1 MFQKVL
7 IAEDH
12 GLTGS
17 GLRESLAALSIPE
30 ITVAHYCDDA
40 LLKIKAALQ
49 QGRPYEV
56 LITDLSFKAD
66 YKNRN
71 LVSGE
76 ELIAEVKKIQPDIK
90 IVVYSVENRI
100 GKIKT
105 LYDNFGID
113 AFVGKERRDINE
125 IAKAVSQVFEGKTYF
140 SESLKHALRS
150 SENQLELDEYD
161 ILLLKL
167 LTKGLKQ
174 EEIAQYFQEKN
185 YPASSLR
192 SIQDRLGKLKTIF
205 GAKTPVHLVAQ
216 AMERGFI

>member
-17 GLRESLAALSIPE
+17 GLKESLTGLSIPE
-30 ITVAHYCDDA
+30 IMVVHYCDDA

-49 QGRPYEV
+49 QGTPFEV
-56 LITDLSFKAD
+56 LITDLSFKVD
-66 YKNRN
+66 YKNRS
-71 LVSGE
+71 LSSGE
-76 ELIAEVKKIQPDIK
+76 ELIAEVKKVQPSMK
-90 IVVYSVENRI
+90 IVVYSVENRV
-100 GKIKT
+100 GKIKN
-105 LYDNFGID
+105 LYDDLRID
-113 AFVGKERRDINE
+113 AFVGKDRRDISE
-125 IAKAVSQVFEGKTYF
+125 IGKAIKQVFEGKTYF
-140 SESLKHALRS
+140 SESLQYALRS
-150 SENQLELDEYD
+150 SENQLELDDYD

-174 EEIAQYFQEKN
+174 EEIARYFQEKN

-192 SIQDRLGKLKTIF
+192 SIQERLGKLKTIF

>member
-1 MFQKVL
+1 
-7 IAEDH
+7 
-12 GLTGS
+12 
-17 GLRESLAALSIPE
+17 
-30 ITVAHYCDDA
+30 
-40 LLKIKAALQ
+40 
-49 QGRPYEV
+49 
-56 LITDLSFKAD
+56 
-66 YKNRN
+66 
-71 LVSGE
+71 
-76 ELIAEVKKIQPDIK
+76 
-90 IVVYSVENRI
+90 
-100 GKIKT
+100 
-105 LYDNFGID
+105 
-113 AFVGKERRDINE
+113 
-125 IAKAVSQVFEGKTYF
+125 
-140 SESLKHALRS
+140 LKHALRS

>member
-12 GLTGS
+12 GLTGT
-17 GLRESLAALSIPE
+17 GLEESLTDLSIPE
-30 ITVAHYCDDA
+30 ILVVHYCDVA
-40 LLKIKAALQ
+40 ILKIKAALQ
-49 QGRPYEV
+49 QGTPFDL

-66 YKNRN
+66 YKDRN
-71 LVSGE
+71 LSSGV
-76 ELIAEVKKIQPDIK
+76 ELITEVKRVQPTIK

-100 GKIKT
+100 GKIKS
-105 LYDNFGID
+105 LYDDLGID
-113 AFVGKERRDINE
+113 AFVGKDRRDINE
-125 IAKAVSQVFEGKTYF
+125 IGQAIEQVFEGNTYL
-140 SESLKHALRS
+140 SESLQFALRS
-150 SENQLELDEYD
+150 SENQLELDDYD

-174 EEIAQYFQEKN
+174 EEIAQYFQERN

-192 SIQDRLGKLKTIF
+192 SIQERLGKLKTIF
-205 GAKTPVHLVAQ
+205 GAKTPIHLVAQ

>member
-30 ITVAHYCDDA
+30 IMVVHYCDDA

-49 QGRPYEV
+49 QERPFEV

-66 YKNRN
+66 YKNCD

-76 ELIAEVKKIQPDIK
+76 ELIAEVRKIQPDIK

-105 LYDNFGID
+105 LYDALGID

-125 IAKAVSQVFEGKTYF
+125 ITKAIQQVLEGKTYF

-150 SENQLELDEYD
+150 SENQLELDDYD
-161 ILLLKL
+161 IFLLQL
-167 LTKGLKQ
+167 LAKGLKQ
-174 EEIAQYFQEKN
+174 EEIAQYFQERN

>member
-17 GLRESLAALSIPE
+17 GLKESLTGLSIPG
-30 ITVAHYCDDA
+30 IMVVHYCDDA

-49 QGRPYEV
+49 QGTPFEV
-56 LITDLSFKAD
+56 LITDLSFKVD
-66 YKNRN
+66 YKNRS
-71 LVSGE
+71 LSSGE
-76 ELIAEVKKIQPDIK
+76 ELIAEVKKVQPSIK
-90 IVVYSVENRI
+90 IVVYSVENRV
-100 GKIKT
+100 GKIKN
-105 LYDNFGID
+105 LYHDLGID
-113 AFVGKERRDINE
+113 AFVGKDRRDIHE
-125 IAKAVSQVFEGKTYF
+125 IGKAIKQVFEGKTYF
-140 SESLKHALRS
+140 SESLQYALRS
-150 SENQLELDEYD
+150 SENQLELDDYD

-174 EEIAQYFQEKN
+174 EEIARYFQEKN

-216 AMERGFI
+216 AMEQGFI

>member
-17 GLRESLAALSIPE
+17 GLKERLTNLLIPE
-30 ITVAHYCDDA
+30 IEVAHYCDDA
-40 LLKIKAALQ
+40 LLKIKASLKQ
-49 QGRPYEV
+49 DKPFEM

-66 YKNRN
+66 YKNRK
-71 LVSGE
+71 LTSGE
-76 ELIAEVKKIQPDIK
+76 ELIFEAKRLQPSIK
-90 IVVYSVENRI
+90 TVVYSVENRVA
-100 GKIKT
+100 KIKS
-105 LYDNFGID
+105 LYDNLKID
-113 AFVGKERRDINE
+113 AFVGKERRDIDE
-125 IAKAVSQVFEGKTYF
+125 ITKVVTQVFEGKTYF
-140 SESLKHALRS
+140 SESLRHALRS

-174 EEIAQYFQEKN
+174 EEIAQYFQERN

-192 SIQDRLGKLKTIF
+192 SIQDRLGKLKILF

>member
-17 GLRESLAALSIPE
+17 GLKESLTGLSISE
-30 ITVAHYCDDA
+30 ILVVHYCDDA

-49 QGRPYEV
+49 QGTPFEV
-56 LITDLSFKAD
+56 LITDLSFKVD
-66 YKNRN
+66 YKNRS
-71 LVSGE
+71 LSSGE
-76 ELIAEVKKIQPDIK
+76 ELIAEVKKVQPTMK
-90 IVVYSVENRI
+90 IVVYSVENRV

-105 LYDNFGID
+105 LYDDLGID
-113 AFVGKERRDINE
+113 AFVGKDRRDINE
-125 IAKAVSQVFEGKTYF
+125 IGKAIKQVFEGKTYF
-140 SESLKHALRS
+140 SESWQHALRS
-150 SENQLELDEYD
+150 SENQLELDDYD

-174 EEIAQYFQEKN
+174 EEIAQYFQERN

-192 SIQDRLGKLKTIF
+192 SIQDRLGKLKAIF

>member
-12 GLTGS
+12 GLTGT
-17 GLRESLAALSIPE
+17 GLKESLTDLSIPE
-30 ITVAHYCDDA
+30 IFVVHYCVVA
-40 LLKIKAALQ
+40 ILKIKAALQ
-49 QGRPYEV
+49 QGTPFDL

-66 YKNRN
+66 YKDRN
-71 LVSGE
+71 LSSGV
-76 ELIAEVKKIQPDIK
+76 ELITEVKRVQPTIK

-100 GKIKT
+100 GKIKS
-105 LYDNFGID
+105 LYDDLGID
-113 AFVGKERRDINE
+113 AFVGKDRRDINE
-125 IAKAVSQVFEGKTYF
+125 IGQAIKQVFEGNTYL
-140 SESLKHALRS
+140 SESLQFAVRS
-150 SENQLELDEYD
+150 SENQLELDDYD

-174 EEIAQYFQEKN
+174 EEIAQYFQERN

-192 SIQDRLGKLKTIF
+192 SIQERLGKLKTIF